1 MEVTLGPRT
10 LTATNLLG
18 MEPITEP
25 VSPRVLVNM
34 EEMDSV
40 RKLLGLELEQDFWE
54 ELL

>member
-1 MEVTLGPRT
+1 
-10 LTATNLLG
+10 
-18 MEPITEP
+18 MEPRIPTVSSLLDMEQITEL
-25 VSPRVLVNM
+25 VSLRVLVNM

>member
-1 MEVTLGPRT
+1 LGPRT
-10 LTATNLLG
+10 HTATNLLD
-18 MEPITEP
+18 MEPTMEP
-25 VSPRVLVNM
+25 VSLRVLVNM